1 MLKLLLFSFITLF
14 YINAFAQIV
23 IPPAS
28 PLILNTSGGS
38 SIVNTAYIIDWSVGE
53 ATLIDTYFA
62 RNGSP
67 SNRVGT
73 FWNVTSG
80 VLQPYDKL
88 YKPSRPTWLP
98 EEVIIYPIPAVGI
111 ITINIQ
117 SFAVGKLMFQLVTQ
131 EGKILGNTS
140 IDKNGFQ
147 LIERTDLT
155 RLSAGVYYI
164 KLILENTS
172 GEKIK
177 SGAFKIIKERQ

>member
-1 MLKLLLFSFITLF
+1 MLKLLLFSFISFF

-28 PLILNTSGGS
+28 PLILNTSGGTGTVS
-38 SIVNTAYIIDWSVGE
+38 SSYIIDWSVGE

-80 VLQPYDKL
+80 VLQPFDKL
-88 YKPSRPTWLP
+88 YKPSRPTWL
-98 EEVIIYPIPAVGI
+98 
-111 ITINIQ
+111 
-117 SFAVGKLMFQLVTQ
+117 VGKLMFQLVTQ
-131 EGKILGNTS
+131 EGKILGTTS

-147 LIERTDLT
+147 LIEKTDLT

-164 KLILENTS
+164 KLVLENTN

-177 SGAFKIIKERQ
+177 SGAFKIIKERK

>member
-1 MLKLLLFSFITLF
+1 MLKLLLFSFITFF

-28 PLILNTSGGS
+28 PLILNTSGGTGLLS
-38 SIVNTAYIIDWSVGE
+38 GSYIIDWSVGE

-67 SNRVGT
+67 SNQVGA

-80 VLQPYDKL
+80 VLQPYDKF
-88 YKPSRPTWLP
+88 YKPNKPTWLP
-98 EEVIIYPIPAVGI
+98 KEVIIFPIPAVGI
-111 ITINIQ
+111 VTISIQ

-131 EGKILGNTS
+131 EGKILGTTS
-140 IDKNGFQ
+140 IDKNGYQ
-147 LIERTDLT
+147 LIEKTDLT

-164 KLILENTS
+164 KLLLENAS

-177 SGAFKIIKERQ
+177 SGAFKIIKERK

>member
-1 MLKLLLFSFITLF
+1 MLKFLPSFCILFFFTRT
-14 YINAFAQIV
+14 YAQVV

-28 PLILNTSGGS
+28 PLILNTSGGTGQIS
-38 SIVNTAYIIDWSVGE
+38 SSYIIDWSVGE
-53 ATLIDTYFA
+53 ATLVETYFGK
-62 RNGSP
+62 NGSP
-67 SNRVGT
+67 SRQVGT

-98 EEVIIYPIPAVGI
+98 DEVIIYPIPAVGV

-117 SFAVGKLMFQLVTQ
+117 SFAVGKLMFQLVSQ
-131 EGKILGNTS
+131 EGRILGNTS
-140 IDKNGFQ
+140 LEKNGFQ
-147 LIERTDLT
+147 LIEKTDLT

-164 KLILENTS
+164 KLVLENLA

-177 SGAFKIIKERQ
+177 SGAFKIIKELK

>member
-1 MLKLLLFSFITLF
+1 MLKLLLFSFISIF
-14 YINAFAQIV
+14 YINAVAQNV

-28 PLILNTSGGS
+28 PLILNTSGGTGTVS
-38 SIVNTAYIIDWSVGE
+38 ASYIIDWSVGE

-67 SNRVGT
+67 SSRVGA

-88 YKPSRPTWLP
+88 YKPNKPTWLA
-98 EEVIIYPIPAVGI
+98 EEVLIYPIPAVGI
-111 ITINIQ
+111 VTINIQ

-131 EGKILGNTS
+131 EGKILGTTS
-140 IDKNGFQ
+140 IEKHGFQ
-147 LIERTDLT
+147 LIEKTDLT

-164 KLILENTS
+164 KLVLENTA

>member
-28 PLILNTSGGS
+28 PLILNTSGGTGQIS
-38 SIVNTAYIIDWSVGE
+38 NSYIIDWSVGE
-53 ATLIDTYFA
+53 ATLIETYYGK
-62 RNGSP
+62 NGSP
-67 SNRVGT
+67 SSRVGA

-80 VLQPYDKL
+80 VLQPFDKL
-88 YKPSRPTWLP
+88 YKPTKPTWLSD
-98 EEVIIYPIPAVGI
+98 EVIIYPIPAVGV

-117 SFAVGKLMFQLVTQ
+117 SFAIGKLMFQLITQ
-131 EGKILGNTS
+131 EGKILGTSS
-140 IDKNGFQ
+140 IDKNAFQ
-147 LIERTDLT
+147 LIEKTDLT

-164 KLILENTS
+164 KLLLENAS

-177 SGAFKIIKERQ
+177 SGAFKIIKERK

>member
-1 MLKLLLFSFITLF
+1 MLKSVLFSCISLF

-23 IPPAS
+23 IPPAT

-38 SIVNTAYIIDWSVGE
+38 SILTSSYTIDWSVGE

-67 SNRVGT
+67 SNQVGA

-80 VLQPYDKL
+80 VLQPFDKL

-98 EEVIIYPIPAVGI
+98 KEVLIYPIPAVGI
-111 ITINIQ
+111 VTINIQ

-131 EGKILGNTS
+131 EGKILSTTS
-140 IDKNGFQ
+140 IDKIGYQ
-147 LIERTDLT
+147 LIEKTDLT

-164 KLILENTS
+164 KLLLENAS

>member
-1 MLKLLLFSFITLF
+1 MLKFLLFSFF
-14 YINAFAQIV
+14 YFFTVGAFAQIV

-28 PLILNTSGGS
+28 PLILNTSGGTGVVS
-38 SIVNTAYIIDWSVGE
+38 SSYIIDWSVGE
-53 ATLIDTYFA
+53 ATLIETYFG

-67 SNRVGT
+67 SSRVGA

-80 VLQPYDKL
+80 VLHPFDKL
-88 YKPSRPTWLP
+88 YKPTKPTWLP
-98 EEVIIYPIPAVGI
+98 EEVIIYPIPAVGV

-131 EGKILGNTS
+131 EGKILGSTS
-140 IDKNGFQ
+140 IDKNAFQ
-147 LIERTDLT
+147 LIEKTDLT

-164 KLILENTS
+164 KIVLENLA

-177 SGAFKIIKERQ
+177 SGAFKIIKERK